1 MEERESPEDEK
12 PTPRLGQEDT
22 QKESYRAAIE
32 SFVENS
38 VSKSH
43 HDIDSDIYEKLMDG
57 TVDKSQ
63 SETDSMLQASSP
75 FDNSFT
81 RQEVDM
87 VVSTFQRKNSMNS
100 MADATSPLLPN
111 EEKKVNISNLSDLIP
126 EEVS

>member
-81 RQEVDM
+81 R
-87 VVSTFQRKNSMNS
+87 
-100 MADATSPLLPN
+100 
-111 EEKKVNISNLSDLIP
+111 
-126 EEVS
+126 

>member
-1 MEERESPEDEK
+1 
-12 PTPRLGQEDT
+12 
-22 QKESYRAAIE
+22 
-32 SFVENS
+32 
-38 VSKSH
+38 
-43 HDIDSDIYEKLMDG
+43 MDG

-87 VVSTFQRKNSMNS
+87 VVSTFQQRKNSMNS